1 MDQPIT
7 DNSDINNRFSKLI
20 LLKNT
25 YSNRVNWKNTLIY
38 NLLITCT
45 IHRYGTILVVN
56 VTCAYTERGQAMVL
70 DYYKLE

>member
-45 IHRYGTILVVN
+45 ILVVN